1 MVSEIEHALAWP
13 VKLAVAE
20 AIGFDE
26 LAKHG
31 TPEPLRAAE
40 QTRRSLGIAVDA
52 AVRDVI
58 EQASNR
64 REGP

>member
-1 MVSEIEHALAWP
+1 MNEIERSVAWP
-13 VKLAVAE
+13 VKRAVAE

-31 TPEPLRAAE
+31 TPEPQRAAE
-40 QTRRSLGIAVDA
+40 QTRRSIGIAVDA

-58 EQASNR
+58 EQASNL
-64 REGP
+64 REGS